1 MYFVCS
7 LRIFAHPAGSWRL
20 GTGRHRP
27 SLLLHF
33 ATRVTRYSWDGQRF
47 VLCAIVCNPKESI
60 MELGSYKK
68 TYAEAVTGSSS
79 FGANSWSH
87 LQTQDEERALVL
99 AIQQSLSS
107 TQVANIWNR
116 FTCLYILFM
125 KLISIGFKSLL
136 YFLFVSDRANIDDD
150 SKKEFKR
157 PSEAVTKR
165 VKVSFGCSFSY
176 LQSTNIYCNELI
188 TVL

>member
-1 MYFVCS
+1 MYFACS

-20 GTGRHRP
+20 GKGRHRP

-33 ATRVTRYSWDGQRF
+33 ATRVTCYSWDGQHF

-60 MELGSYKK
+60 MALGSYKK

-116 FTCLYILFM
+116 FTCLYILFNFNWFQ
-125 KLISIGFKSLL
+125 IIA
-136 YFLFVSDRANIDDD
+136 LFPFCQSDRANIDND

-188 TVL
+188 TIL

>member
-1 MYFVCS
+1 MYFACS

-33 ATRVTRYSWDGQRF
+33 ATRVTCYSWDGQRF

-79 FGANSWSH
+79 FGANSSPH
-87 LQTQDEERALVL
+87 LQTQDEERALVV

-116 FTCLYILFM
+116 FTSLYILFM

-136 YFLFVSDRANIDDD
+136 YFLFVRVIGPTLTMIRRKNLSDHPKL
-150 SKKEFKR
+150 SQ
-157 PSEAVTKR
+157 SESR
-165 VKVSFGCSFSY
+165 
-176 LQSTNIYCNELI
+176 
-188 TVL
+188 